1 MGELFADLEI
11 NMVITAVVFITLV
24 VMFIVGRLTFKELIV
39 YFMIAF
45 ALEYEYRNYIHH
57 PENSLI
63 VAAKHKIASAT
74 ANLGK
79 K

>member
-45 ALEYEYRNYIHH
+45 ALE
-57 PENSLI
+57 
-63 VAAKHKIASAT
+63 
-74 ANLGK
+74 
-79 K
+79 